1 MTKKFVVDIR
11 GYLDQLQSAEETKP
25 ANERK
30 PVPTISHLAEVAGM
44 SRQAMSNLANGRTRL
59 VNLDVLAAVII
70 ELRRWGFTETDLRHI
85 LVPEK

>member
-1 MTKKFVVDIR
+1 MPKTFVVNIR
-11 GYLDQLQSAEETKP
+11 GYLDHLQAKEDSRP
-25 ANERK
+25 ANERR

-59 VNLDVLAAVII
+59 VNLDALAAVII
-70 ELRRWGFTETDLRHI
+70 ELRRWGFTDTDLHHI